1 MVLIRDLLLNTIK
14 EFMNSERGGNSAGD
28 DPSIFLQG
36 KRIEIRPEA
45 IIVED
50 SGYSNL
56 DEKIYNRVYEGYY
69 VYKSHYGVEFE
80 QYTYF
85 NNKKQAKDEYNR
97 YKLNGDTLIY
107 EKKLIEV
114 KGNKVRTLI
123 KEHI

>member
-1 MVLIRDLLLNTIK
+1 M
-14 EFMNSERGGNSAGD
+14 
-28 DPSIFLQG
+28 
-36 KRIEIRPEA
+36 
-45 IIVED
+45 
-50 SGYSNL
+50 
-56 DEKIYNRVYEGYY
+56 
-69 VYKSHYGVEFE
+69 YKSHYGVEFE